1 MTDPARPFAYLV
13 GRYPAASH
21 AFLLTQVAAL
31 RKRGARPETITIR
44 SPLRGDLRDEADRE
58 AARTTYRV
66 LPAGPLKL
74 AASHIPAFLASPRR
88 YFGTLRY
95 ALGLS
100 RGGLRPKI
108 WQLFYFA
115 EAMVVRRRCRK
126 LGITHL
132 HAQFADTATDS
143 ALLATHYEP
152 TWTWSIAV
160 HGPDEFAEA
169 AHNRIGEKLA
179 RADAVIAA
187 SEGAAARARTLMEL
201 GAADKLSVVRLGV
214 DAERFSPANAER
226 GALTTHTE
234 EKAPQNV
241 RVLSLG
247 RLVERKG
254 QRILVAAAVRLAER
268 GVDFEL
274 TIAGDGPTRPSLEKL
289 VADLG
294 IADRVTFT
302 GVVGQD
308 EAVELYR
315 DADVFALPSL
325 AEGLPVVLM
334 EAMATGLPVI
344 STRIDAIP
352 ELIDDGVS
360 GLFVEAGDAQGLTDA
375 LITLAGDAELRGRL
389 GAAGREKVLAEFE
402 LGRQAERLLAV
413 LPPGLT
419 PKGLPGEAGEV
430 RELPDAE

>member
-1 MTDPARPFAYLV
+1 MPFSSIWMPDPARPFAYLV

-31 RKRGARPETITIR
+31 RERGARPETITIR

-58 AARTTYRV
+58 AARSTYRV

-74 AASHIPAFLASPRR
+74 AASHIPALLASPGR

-95 ALGLS
+95 ALGLA
-100 RGGLRPKI
+100 RGGLRPKM

-143 ALLATHYEP
+143 ALLVTRYEQE
-152 TWTWSIAV
+152 WTWSIAV

-187 SEGAAARARTLMEL
+187 SEGAAARALTLMDPSDT
-201 GAADKLSVVRLGV
+201 DKLAVVRLGV
-214 DAERFSPANAER
+214 DAERFSPNGSER
-226 GALTTHTE
+226 GDPL
-234 EKAPQNV
+234 
-241 RVLSLG
+241 RILSLG

-254 QRILVAAAVRLAER
+254 QRILIAAVARLAER

-274 TIAGDGPTRPSLEKL
+274 TIAGDGPTRASLEKL
-289 VADLG
+289 AADLG
-294 IADRVTFT
+294 ISGRVAFT

-308 EAVELYR
+308 EALELYR
-315 DADVFALPSL
+315 AADVFALPSL

-334 EAMATGLPVI
+334 EAMACGVAVV
-344 STRIDAIP
+344 STRIDAVP
-352 ELIDDGVS
+352 ELIDDGVN
-360 GLFVEAGDAQGLTDA
+360 GVFVEAGDAQGLTDA
-375 LITLAGDAELRGRL
+375 LMELAGDPELRARL

-402 LGRQAERLLAV
+402 LGRQADRLLAV
-413 LPPGLT
+413 LPPRLA
-419 PKGLPGEAGEV
+419 PDRLPGEPGEV